1 MPEKVELKVGGM
13 HCKSCARLIELEL
26 KDKDG
31 VQAVGVDDAAGQ
43 ASIEYDPA
51 RIDVE
56 ALRRAVRDAGYAVL

>member
-1 MPEKVELKVGGM
+1 MPEKVDLKVGGM

-31 VQAVGVDDAAGQ
+31 VQAVSVDEAAGH

-51 RIDVE
+51 RIDLA
-56 ALRRAVRDAGYAVL
+56 ALRQAIRDAGYDVQ